1 MTHEHAHD
9 APAPTSGGD
18 LREALRKRGF
28 RMTAQR
34 ELILVAIDKLGHST
48 AEELLVEVRQSVS
61 AVNLST
67 VYRTLDMLEEV
78 GLVRHIHLAGRA
90 PTYHSTTG
98 PQHFHLT
105 CRNCGAVF
113 SVDEDVASG
122 FAQRLRAEEA
132 FVADIGHLTVF
143 GTCLPCS
150 QGGDD
155 L

>member
-1 MTHEHAHD
+1 MSDESATAEHPSTA
-9 APAPTSGGD
+9 GD
-18 LREALRKRGF
+18 LRDALRKRGF

-34 ELILVAIDKLGHST
+34 ELILEAIDRLEHST
-48 AEELLVEVRQSVS
+48 AEELLAEVRQSAS

-98 PQHFHLT
+98 RQHFHLT
-105 CRNCGAVF
+105 CRNCGAVL
-113 SVDEDVASG
+113 SVDEGVASV
-122 FAQRLRAEEA
+122 FAKRLREQEA

-143 GTCLPCS
+143 GTCVTCCKEERTS
-150 QGGDD
+150 E
-155 L
+155 